1 MSFMPLDSR
10 IEHVIYA
17 ISSVHS
23 LLERQCVYEILE
35 MELHLSIRVLQ
46 INVDVI

>member
-1 MSFMPLDSR
+1 MPLDSR
-10 IEHVIYA
+10 IGHVIYA

-23 LLERQCVYEILE
+23 LLECQCVYEILE

>member
-1 MSFMPLDSR
+1 MPLDSR

-23 LLERQCVYEILE
+23 LLERRCVYEILE
-35 MELHLSIRVLQ
+35 MELYLSIRVLQ